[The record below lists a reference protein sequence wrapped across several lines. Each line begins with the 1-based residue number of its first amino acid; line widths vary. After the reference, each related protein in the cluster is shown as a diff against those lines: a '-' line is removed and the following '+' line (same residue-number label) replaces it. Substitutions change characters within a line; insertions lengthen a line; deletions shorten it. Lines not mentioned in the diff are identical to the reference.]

1 MDAVFDCWLCYCAA
15 EKFNNWTQGSYE
27 WLQIWT
33 GVSVVFCIIEIAVF
47 NSDCCNNEDKN
58 GMCSDILSVVTL
70 WTEDVPK
77 AVLNVHF
84 VDSHKLTFHWC
95 CFCKVIFVAVRAV
108 GRIGGAYYQSQDG
121 RGSTIYNGYDSCLDC
136 LRPLYAIGLMVE
148 AMSIVII
155 AATYFGK

>member
-108 GRIGGAYYQSQDG
+108 GRVGGVCYQYQDG
-121 RGSTIYNGYDSCLDC
+121 RGWCICNRYNVYFVC
-136 LRPLYAIGLMVE
+136 LRVLYGLGLAVE
-148 AMSIVII
+148 ATFVFEI